1 MSAML
6 RELADAPHLSM
17 RLRRAP
23 HETAG
28 SSFHASSPS
37 SAEGAHAAASAHD
50 SGTEGDESPRSLPQ
64 LQPLL
69 SGDLELSESE
79 VASSALLT
87 ARTLLTS
94 RAGSKEHA
102 KLMQTPEVTDRAA
115 ARQMTPDSPR
125 SPASRPADSP
135 SGSAGVARCAPELLD
150 LDAGSAWSSP
160 ASGLGAGPWRSGPL
174 AGPVVAAAPRAERV
188 PPLPLGRRGAAA
200 ERPPLPQLPL
210 PLEEAAARA
219 GYAWE
224 PETDEEY
231 QETSPKLVGPTAVP
245 WQAAARPS
253 RACAWLGAT
262 PQVPRQ
268 GGGAGRRSACVSSHP
283 VLLGLAAKLTCSDTR
298 ADKVRGGGLFL

>member
-231 QETSPKLVGPTAVP
+231 QERRLPSSWGRRRSPGRLQRGLPGH
-245 WQAAARPS
+245 ARGSEP
-253 RACAWLGAT
+253 
-262 PQVPRQ
+262 PPRCPGRVAER
-268 GGGAGRRSACVSSHP
+268 GGGALACPATQFCWGWPRS
-283 VLLGLAAKLTCSDTR
+283 
-298 ADKVRGGGLFL
+298 